1 MEANIDWL
9 SRRGLIK
16 MQPHTCDYH
25 FSQIVIEGQEPAL
38 FISLPIVIYSFCVSR
53 SEGKIR

>member
-1 MEANIDWL
+1 MARKREKFVLVAKMEATLID
-9 SRRGLIK
+9 SRSVLFGLIK

-38 FISLPIVIYSFCVSR
+38 FY
-53 SEGKIR
+53 